1 MDDTDLALLDA
12 LQQDSSLSYE
22 RIGRKLG
29 LSKTAVW
36 SRVQRLQRDKVIR
49 GQVALL
55 DADQIGVGETA
66 FVAIRTAQ
74 HSEEWLKRFSA
85 VVAETP
91 EIVEAHRMAGE
102 IDYLLKVR
110 IANTRDFDR
119 FYRGLIRKIDLY
131 NVTSTFSMETMKA
144 TTALPIR
151 RADAAGAAREEE
163 TAG

>member
-1 MDDTDLALLDA
+1 MPALDDTDRALLDA
-12 LQQDSSLSYE
+12 LQRDSSLSYE

-49 GQVALL
+49 GEVALL
-55 DADQIGVGETA
+55 DADKLGVGETA
-66 FVAIRTAQ
+66 FVAIRTSQHNDDWLTRFAQ
-74 HSEEWLKRFSA
+74 

-91 EIVEAHRMAGE
+91 EIVEAHRMAGDV
-102 IDYLLKVR
+102 DYLLKVR

-119 FYRGLIRKIDLY
+119 FYKSLIERIDLY

-151 RADAAGAAREEE
+151 PSANAG
-163 TAG
+163 